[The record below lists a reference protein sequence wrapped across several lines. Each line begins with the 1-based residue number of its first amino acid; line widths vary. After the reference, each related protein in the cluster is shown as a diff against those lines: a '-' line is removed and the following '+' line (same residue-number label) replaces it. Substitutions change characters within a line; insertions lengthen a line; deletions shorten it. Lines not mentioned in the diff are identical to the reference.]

1 MNDCKS
7 GGPGESGSLG
17 IQTLST
23 GYPSHPQGR
32 PLRRGPCL
40 HFIAPVTR
48 RRAGL
53 QTQAYGGLRFLPL
66 RLRAPPRRPSRSV
79 GRAGGKGRGMVGG
92 MAQRRTV
99 GLTPVDAS
107 GARTEES
114 TVAQSPLLSPR
125 MGEDGPRPAAVSP
138 GPRPQRRSLSPWTS
152 RAASEPPFA
161 HRSAAG
167 RVRTG
172 DHKPS
177 ARGLSSPPSSVL
189 ARLVTSLG
197 LSFSPNQLP
206 NLYSE
211 SLLAEATPTLDTPEV
226 PARAIS
232 G

>member
-1 MNDCKS
+1 MS
-7 GGPGESGSLG
+7 QGPWASDPVHRLSQSPPGS
-17 IQTLST
+17 
-23 GYPSHPQGR
+23 PSKER
-32 PLRRGPCL
+32 PLSSFYCSCDQETSWPSNPGLWGSEVSASETQGSSPKAKPVRGTCG
-40 HFIAPVTR
+40 R
-48 RRAGL
+48 RRAWHGWGHGPAEDCRPYPCRCL
-53 QTQAYGGLRFLPL
+53 WSPHRREHCGPESPSLTQDGRRWPQTSCREPW
-66 RLRAPPRRPSRSV
+66 AP
-79 GRAGGKGRGMVGG
+79 A
-92 MAQRRTV
+92 
-99 GLTPVDAS
+99 
-107 GARTEES
+107 
-114 TVAQSPLLSPR
+114 
-125 MGEDGPRPAAVSP
+125 PAP
-138 GPRPQRRSLSPWTS
+138 KLITMDLEGSL
-152 RAASEPPFA
+152 SEPPFA

-177 ARGLSSPPSSVL
+177 AHGLSSPPSSVL

>member
-1 MNDCKS
+1 MS
-7 GGPGESGSLG
+7 QGPWASDPVHRLSQSPPGS
-17 IQTLST
+17 
-23 GYPSHPQGR
+23 PSKER
-32 PLRRGPCL
+32 PLSSFYCSCDQETSWPSNPGLWGSEVSASETQGSSPK
-40 HFIAPVTR
+40 AKPVHGTCGR
-48 RRAGL
+48 RRAWHGW
-53 QTQAYGGLRFLPL
+53 GH
-66 RLRAPPRRPSRSV
+66 
-79 GRAGGKGRGMVGG
+79 
-92 MAQRRTV
+92 AQRRTV

-138 GPRPQRRSLSPWTS
+138 GPQPQRRSLSPWTS

-197 LSFSPNQLP
+197 LTFSPNQLP